1 MACKNKAT
9 WFSYLEFKQD
19 GGNYAPSR
27 RGFVCTKTDHGLDQY
42 SSSSI
47 TRIKFC
53 RNYAIWKYI
62 STTYLMCFGFRQK
75 ERCSGHIS
83 PMYKFEE
90 VDRLQPN
97 DKCKELN
104 NSVLHLTDTKFVT
117 SRESSGI
124 TPYTLK
130 RKRNRGNIFIESQ
143 YIIFTLKSFTEW
155 QDAYNAFNIFE
166 KQTLVK
172 SHFLV
177 LFSFFSPFSTFI
189 WRCLTRYGDFV
200 LFLGHPWHGFC
211 QIVLASCVDAR
222 W

>member
-47 TRIKFC
+47 TRIKSC

-83 PMYKFEE
+83 PINLKK

-97 DKCKELN
+97 DKCKERS

-155 QDAYNAFNIFE
+155 QDAYNAFNFLE
-166 KQTLVK
+166 KQNLVK
-172 SHFLV
+172 SHRLV
-177 LFSFFSPFSTFI
+177 LFNFFSPFKMFI
-189 WRCLTRYGDFV
+189 WRWLTWLDMKI
-200 LFLGHPWHGFC
+200 LFYF
-211 QIVLASCVDAR
+211 LAIHHMDYAKLCSRRA
-222 W
+222 

>member
-1 MACKNKAT
+1 MPFGNAAWAWVNNMHCNQFWVPLIREWTTAQQETRSKSTLRTWVQSLKKIFASFFLWRIHYMACKNKAT

-90 VDRLQPN
+90 SWP
-97 DKCKELN
+97 
-104 NSVLHLTDTKFVT
+104 VT
-117 SRESSGI
+117 TQR
-124 TPYTLK
+124 
-130 RKRNRGNIFIESQ
+130 
-143 YIIFTLKSFTEW
+143 
-155 QDAYNAFNIFE
+155 
-166 KQTLVK
+166 
-172 SHFLV
+172 
-177 LFSFFSPFSTFI
+177 
-189 WRCLTRYGDFV
+189 
-200 LFLGHPWHGFC
+200 
-211 QIVLASCVDAR
+211 
-222 W
+222 